1 MTGPIM
7 PGETHRA
14 EGNRITIDPITR
26 LEGHGKIEIFLND
39 DGNVANTYF
48 QIPELRG
55 FEQFCIGRPVE
66 ELARITPRLCGVC
79 PGAHHMASAKALDAV
94 YKTTPTDTAVHL
106 RRLFYEAHYVHSHIA
121 HFFALAAPD
130 FVLGPGAPKAAR
142 NVLGVIDAV
151 GLEIGGAVLKA
162 RSDAQWIQEMLG
174 GKATHPVNGLPG
186 GVSRGMNEE
195 EWEKVKTISAE
206 LKGFAQFT
214 LESVLT
220 PIVLENQ
227 DYLNVILNKDLYY
240 HESYYMGMVD
250 KDNKVDFYDG
260 TIRVVDPSGK
270 EFANF
275 HPDDYLEHVSE
286 HVEPWSYLKFPF
298 LKKVGWKGFEEGP
311 ESGIFRA
318 APLARLNVSDGM
330 TTPLA
335 QKAYEAYFKTLG
347 KPVHHTLAMHWA
359 RVIELVNSAEH
370 LDELAQSDLCI
381 DQDLRAP
388 LGEPGE
394 GIGILEAPRGTLIH
408 HYWADSE
415 GMTTDLNL
423 IVATAHNNAAICM
436 GTKKVATALI
446 KDGQVNDGLLN
457 MVEMSFR
464 AYDPC
469 FACAT
474 HNLPGEL
481 PLEINIHNAD
491 GTVRETIS
499 HRGGN

>member
-7 PGETHRA
+7 PGETHKA
-14 EGNRITIDPITR
+14 ESKQITIDPITR

-55 FEQFCIGRPVE
+55 FEKFCIGRPVE
-66 ELARITPRLCGVC
+66 ELARLTPRLCGVC
-79 PGAHHMASAKALDAV
+79 PGAHHMCSAKALDSV
-94 YKTTPTDTAVHL
+94 FNTTPTDTAVHL
-106 RRLFYEAHYVHSHIA
+106 RRLFYEAHYIHSHIA

-130 FVLGPGAPKAAR
+130 YVLGPGAPKEAR
-142 NVLGVIDAV
+142 NVLGVVDAV

-162 RSDAQWIQEMLG
+162 RSNAQWIQELLG

-195 EWEKVKTISAE
+195 EWEKVKEVAHG
-206 LKGFAQFT
+206 L
-214 LESVLT
+214 LEFSKFSLENVLY

-227 DYLNVILNKDLYY
+227 DYLNVITDKDLYY
-240 HESYYMGMVD
+240 HETYYMGMVD
-250 KDNKVDFYDG
+250 KDLKVDFYDG

-275 HPDDYLEHVSE
+275 HPDDYLEHIAE

-298 LKKVGWKGFEEGP
+298 LKKKGWQGFVDGP
-311 ESGIFRA
+311 DSGVMRA
-318 APLARLNVSDGM
+318 APLARLNVAEGM

-335 QKAYEAYFKTLG
+335 QKEFEKFFQTLG
-347 KPVHHTLAMHWA
+347 RPAHHTLAMHWA
-359 RVIELVNSAEH
+359 RVIELLNSAEH
-370 LDELAQSDLCI
+370 LVQLAESDVCL
-381 DQDLRAP
+381 DKDLRAP

-408 HYWADSE
+408 HYWADKE
-415 GMTTDLNL
+415 AMTTDLNL

-436 GTKKVATALI
+436 GTKKIAGALI
-446 KDGQVNDGLLN
+446 KDWQVNDGLLN
-457 MVEMSFR
+457 MVEMCFR

-474 HNLPGEL
+474 HNVPGEL
-481 PLEINIHNAD
+481 PLKVNVRNAD
-491 GTVRETIS
+491 GTLRQTLS
-499 HRGGN
+499 HEEEG

>member
-1 MTGPIM
+1 MAGPIM
-7 PGETHRA
+7 PGETHKS
-14 EGNRITIDPITR
+14 ESKQITIDPITR

-55 FEQFCIGRPVE
+55 FEKFCIGRPVE

-79 PGAHHMASAKALDAV
+79 PGAHHMASARALDAV
-94 YKTTPTDTAVHL
+94 YKAQPPPAAEKL
-106 RRLFYEAHYVHSHIA
+106 RRLFYEAHYIHSHIA

-130 FVLGPGAPKAAR
+130 YVLGPGAPKASR
-142 NVLGVIDAV
+142 NVLGVVDAV

-162 RSDAQWIQEMLG
+162 RSEAQWIQELLG

-186 GVSRGMNEE
+186 GVSRGLNEE
-195 EWEKVKTISAE
+195 ELEKVKEIAYGLLEFS
-206 LKGFAQFT
+206 KFT

-227 DYLNVILNKDLYY
+227 DYLNIVLNKDLYY
-240 HESYYMGMVD
+240 HESYYMGQVND
-250 KDNKVDFYDG
+250 KNQVEFYKG
-260 TIRVVDPSGK
+260 PIRVVDPSGK
-270 EFANF
+270 EFAKF
-275 HPDDYLEHVSE
+275 DEKDYLEHIAE

-298 LKKVGWKGFEEGP
+298 LKKIGWKGFEEGP
-311 ESGIFRA
+311 DSGIFRV
-318 APLARLNVSDGM
+318 APLARLNVADGM
-330 TTPLA
+330 STPLA
-335 QKAYEAYFKTLG
+335 QKAYEAYIKTLG

-359 RVIELVNSAEH
+359 RIIELLNSAEH
-370 LDELAQSDLCI
+370 LVELVEDDEVLSDDI
-381 DQDLRAP
+381 RAE

-394 GIGILEAPRGTLIH
+394 GIGIVEAPRGTLIH
-408 HYWADSE
+408 HYWADKE

-446 KDGQVNDGLLN
+446 KDWQVSDGLLN

-474 HNLPGEL
+474 HNVPGQL
-481 PLEINIHNAD
+481 PLELNIRNPD
-491 GTVRETIS
+491 GTVRQTIS
-499 HRGGN
+499 PDRKE